1 MKNDCLFCGIIAGEI
16 PSEKVYEDDAT
27 YAFLD
32 IHPVNRGH
40 ALVIPKTHATNI
52 YDIPR
57 EDFCTLMETV
67 RHLAP
72 VVKGAVNADGINLA
86 MNNDSAAG
94 QLIFHAHIHIIPRFD
109 TDGYRH
115 WRGEPYKEGE
125 MATIGSIL
133 RKNLADEN

>member
-1 MKNDCLFCGIIAGEI
+1 
-16 PSEKVYEDDAT
+16 
-27 YAFLD
+27 
-32 IHPVNRGH
+32 
-40 ALVIPKTHATNI
+40 
-52 YDIPR
+52 
-57 EDFCTLMETV
+57 
-67 RHLAP
+67 
-72 VVKGAVNADGINLA
+72 

>member
-115 WRGEPYKEGE
+115 WHGTPYKEDE
-125 MATIGSIL
+125 MATIGSVL
-133 RKNLADEN
+133 RKNIADEN